1 MLKIRIWQVSD
12 WRLSRK
18 FGTWER
24 NLHRAVLERR
34 LVQRLNPGRVGGFRK
49 MRKPMRE
56 TRLAGWGGRIRTSE
70 WRNQNPIILPI
81 KSTLIQKNKRNC
93 QRAIS
98 IAYVPIR
105 NRFRLNR
112 RARLVLTNHEPRLSN
127 EGCLSR
133 LVQLRTAESGRLFTL
148 AVSIWSVYS
157 DYGTQWQ
164 EVAIPSQHG

>member
-1 MLKIRIWQVSD
+1 
-12 WRLSRK
+12 
-18 FGTWER
+18 
-24 NLHRAVLERR
+24 
-34 LVQRLNPGRVGGFRK
+34 

-56 TRLAGWGGRIRTSE
+56 TRLSNLRMAESKSDCFAYKINAYSE
-70 WRNQNPIILPI
+70 KQAKL
-81 KSTLIQKNKRNC
+81 S
-93 QRAIS
+93 RAIS